1 VRVSWIAIPLSLF
14 TVVSTLAGGLTA
26 LRLRGHLETVLALS
40 GGVVVAVAL
49 FDVLPEAMSGIDDP
63 RRVTTLVAA
72 GFLLFFFFQ
81 RLLVLHHRDDP
92 DEARAHHR
100 VGALGAGALS
110 LHSFVDGLGIGLA
123 FGVDTL
129 TGVLVFIAVI
139 SHDFAD
145 GLNTVTFVLRQRGS
159 RRQALRWLAA
169 DAAAPFFG
177 AIVGSTVVVSEQG
190 LAYLLAV
197 YAGFFLYVG
206 ASDLL
211 PAAHARTSPLR
222 VALTLAGFVITYAI
236 VSIASSA

>member
-1 VRVSWIAIPLSLF
+1 VSWIAIPLSLF
-14 TVVSTLAGGLTA
+14 TVVSTLLGGLTA
-26 LRLRGHLETVLALS
+26 LRLRGQLETVLALS

-49 FDVLPEAMSGIDDP
+49 FDVLPEAIDGIDDS

-72 GFLLFFFFQ
+72 GFLTFFFLQ
-81 RLLVLHHRDDP
+81 RALVLHHRDDP
-92 DEARAHHR
+92 EQAQAHHR

-110 LHSFVDGLGIGLA
+110 VHSFVDGLGIGLA
-123 FGVDTL
+123 FGISNL
-129 TGVLVFIAVI
+129 TGLLVFVAVI

-145 GLNTVTFVLRQRGS
+145 GMNTVTFVLRQQGS
-159 RRQALRWLAA
+159 RAQALRWLAA

-177 AIVGSTVVVSEQG
+177 AIVGSLVVVSDEG

-197 YAGFFLYVG
+197 YSGFFLYVG

-222 VALTLAGFVITYAI
+222 IALTLAGFAVTYAI
-236 VSIASSA
+236 VVLASQ

>member
-1 VRVSWIAIPLSLF
+1 VTWIAIPLSLC
-14 TVVSTLAGGLTA
+14 TVVSTLIGGLTA

-49 FDVLPEAMSGIDDP
+49 FDVLPEAIDGIHDS

-81 RLLVLHHRDDP
+81 RALVLHHRDDA

-110 LHSFVDGLGIGLA
+110 VHSFIDGLGIGLA
-123 FGVDTL
+123 FGINTL
-129 TGVLVFIAVI
+129 TGLLVFTAVV

-145 GLNTVTFVLRQRGS
+145 GLNTVTFVLRQHGS

-169 DAAAPFFG
+169 DASAPFFG
-177 AIVGSTVVVSEQG
+177 AIVGSAISISDRG
-190 LAYLLAV
+190 LAYVLAV

-222 VALTLAGFVITYAI
+222 VALTFAGFGITYAI
-236 VSIASSA
+236 VVLATQ

>member
-1 VRVSWIAIPLSLF
+1 VSWVAVPLSLC
-14 TVVSTLAGGLTA
+14 TVLSTLLGGLTA
-26 LRLRGHLETVLALS
+26 MRMRAHLETVLALS

-49 FDVLPEAMSGIDDP
+49 FDVLPEAISGIDDP

-72 GFLLFFFFQ
+72 GFLTFFFFQ

-92 DEARAHHR
+92 DQARAHRR

-110 LHSFVDGLGIGLA
+110 AHSFVDGLGIGLA
-123 FGVDTL
+123 FGVDTV
-129 TGVLVFIAVI
+129 TGVLVFVAVV

-145 GLNTVTFVLRQRGS
+145 GLNTVTFVLRQRGE

-169 DAAAPFFG
+169 DAMAPFFG
-177 AIVGSTVVVSEQG
+177 AIVGSLISVSDTG

-211 PAAHARTSPLR
+211 PAAHERTSPLR
-222 VALTLAGFVITYAI
+222 VALTLAGFALTYAI
-236 VSIASSA
+236 VAVASH

>member
-1 VRVSWIAIPLSLF
+1 VSWIAIPLSLC
-14 TVVSTLAGGLTA
+14 TVVSTIAGGLTA

-49 FDVLPEAMSGIDDP
+49 FDLLPEAIDGLDHS

-81 RLLVLHHRDDP
+81 RALVLHHRDDP
-92 DEARAHHR
+92 DQARAHHR

-110 LHSFVDGLGIGLA
+110 VHSFIDGLGIGLA
-123 FGVDTL
+123 FGINTL
-129 TGVLVFIAVI
+129 TGLLVFTAVI

-145 GLNTVTFVLRQRGS
+145 GLNTVTFVLRQQGD
-159 RRQALRWLAA
+159 RRRALRWLAA

-177 AIVGSTVVVSEQG
+177 AIVGTLVSVSTQNLS
-190 LAYLLAV
+190 YLLAV

-206 ASDLL
+206 SSDLL

-222 VALTLAGFVITYAI
+222 IAFTLAGFAVTYAI
-236 VSIASSA
+236 VTVAAR

>member
-1 VRVSWIAIPLSLF
+1 MTWIAIPLSLL
-14 TVVSTLAGGLTA
+14 TVVSTLVGGLTA

-40 GGVVVAVAL
+40 GGIVVAVAL
-49 FDVLPEAMSGIDDP
+49 FDVLPEAISGIDDP

-72 GFLLFFFFQ
+72 GFLTFFFFQ
-81 RLLVLHHRDDP
+81 RALVLHHRDDP
-92 DEARAHHR
+92 DEARAHRR

-123 FGVDTL
+123 FGVDNV
-129 TGVLVFIAVI
+129 TGFLVFIAVI

-145 GLNTVTFVLRQRGS
+145 GLNTVTFVLRQNGD

-177 AIVGSTVVVSEQG
+177 AIVGSLVSVSDTG

-222 VALTLAGFVITYAI
+222 IALTLSGFAVTYAI
-236 VSIASSA
+236 VAIASQ

>member
-1 VRVSWIAIPLSLF
+1 VTWIAIPLSLC
-14 TVVSTLAGGLTA
+14 TVLSTLVGGLTA
-26 LRLRGHLETVLALS
+26 LRLRAHLETVLALS

-49 FDVLPEAMSGIDDP
+49 FDVLPEAIDGIDDS
-63 RRVTTLVAA
+63 RRVTSLVAA
-72 GFLLFFFFQ
+72 GFLLFFFLQ
-81 RLLVLHHRDDP
+81 RALVLHHRDDP

-100 VGALGAGALS
+100 VGALGAAALS
-110 LHSFVDGLGIGLA
+110 VHSFVDGLGIGLA

-129 TGVLVFIAVI
+129 TGVLVFVAVI

-145 GLNTVTFVLRQRGS
+145 GLNTVTFVLRQHGS
-159 RRQALRWLAA
+159 RTQALRWLAA

-177 AIVGSTVVVSEQG
+177 AVVGSVLSISQTG
-190 LAYLLAV
+190 LAYVLAV

-222 VALTLAGFVITYAI
+222 IALTLTGFALTYAI
-236 VSIASSA
+236 VALASQ

>member
-1 VRVSWIAIPLSLF
+1 VSWIAIPLSLC
-14 TVVSTLAGGLTA
+14 TVLSTLVGGLLA

-40 GGVVVAVAL
+40 GGVVVGVAL
-49 FDVLPEAMSGIDDP
+49 FDVLPEAISGIDDP

-81 RLLVLHHRDDP
+81 RGLVLHHRDDP
-92 DEARAHHR
+92 DQARAHRR

-110 LHSFVDGLGIGLA
+110 VHSFVDGLGIGLA

-129 TGVLVFIAVI
+129 TGVLVFIAVV

-145 GLNTVTFVLRQRGS
+145 GLNTVTFVLRQQGE
-159 RRQALRWLAA
+159 RRQALRWLAV
-169 DAAAPFFG
+169 DAIAPFFG
-177 AIVGSTVVVSEQG
+177 AVVGTLVSVSDEG
-190 LAYLLAV
+190 LAYLLAL
-197 YAGFFLYVG
+197 YSGFFLYVG

-222 VALTLAGFVITYAI
+222 VALTLSGFALTYGI
-236 VSIASSA
+236 VALASQY

>member
-1 VRVSWIAIPLSLF
+1 VSWVAIPLSLC
-14 TVVSTLAGGLTA
+14 TVLSTLVGGFTA
-26 LRLRGHLETVLALS
+26 LRLRAHLETVLALS

-49 FDVLPEAMSGIDDP
+49 FDVLPEAMKGIDDP

-81 RLLVLHHRDDP
+81 RALVLHHRDDP
-92 DEARAHHR
+92 EEARAHHR

-110 LHSFVDGLGIGLA
+110 VHSFVDGLGIGLA

-129 TGVLVFIAVI
+129 TGILVFVAVI

-145 GLNTVTFVLRQRGS
+145 GLNTVTFVLRQRGE

-169 DAAAPFFG
+169 DASAPFFG
-177 AIVGSTVVVSEQG
+177 AIVGSLVPVSDTG

-197 YAGFFLYVG
+197 YSGFFLYVG

-222 VALTLAGFVITYAI
+222 IALTLAGFALTYAI
-236 VSIASSA
+236 VAVASRA

>member
-1 VRVSWIAIPLSLF
+1 MSWVAIPLSLC
-14 TVVSTLAGGLTA
+14 TVVSTLLGGLLA
-26 LRLRGHLETVLALS
+26 LRLRSHLETVLALS
-40 GGVVVAVAL
+40 GGVVVGVAL
-49 FDVLPEAMSGIDDP
+49 FDVLPEAISGIDDP

-72 GFLLFFFFQ
+72 GFLAFFFFQ
-81 RLLVLHHRDDP
+81 RVLVLHHRDDP
-92 DEARAHHR
+92 DQARAHHR

-110 LHSFVDGLGIGLA
+110 VHSFVDGLGIALA

-129 TGVLVFIAVI
+129 TGVLVFLAVI

-145 GLNTVTFVLRQRGS
+145 GLNTVTFILRQRGD
-159 RRQALRWLAA
+159 RQQAMRWLAA

-177 AIVGSTVVVSEQG
+177 AVVGSLIAVSDAS

-197 YAGFFLYVG
+197 YSGVFLYVG

-222 VALTLAGFVITYAI
+222 IALTLSGFALTYA
-236 VSIASSA
+236 VVALASQ

>member
-1 VRVSWIAIPLSLF
+1 VSWVAIPLSLF
-14 TVVSTLAGGLTA
+14 TVLSTLAGGFTA

-49 FDVLPEAMSGIDDP
+49 FDVLPEAIDGIDDP

-81 RLLVLHHRDDP
+81 RALVLHHRDDTE
-92 DEARAHHR
+92 EARAHHR

-110 LHSFVDGLGIGLA
+110 VHSFVDGLGIGLA
-123 FGVDTL
+123 FGLDTV
-129 TGVLVFIAVI
+129 TGILVFVAVI

-145 GLNTVTFVLRQRGS
+145 GLNTVTFVLRQRGE

-177 AIVGSTVVVSEQG
+177 AIVGSVVPISDTG

-197 YAGFFLYVG
+197 YSGFFLYVG

-211 PAAHARTSPLR
+211 PAAHERTSPLR
-222 VALTLAGFVITYAI
+222 IALTLSGFALTYAI
-236 VSIASSA
+236 VVAASH

>member
-1 VRVSWIAIPLSLF
+1 VSWIAIPLSLC
-14 TVVSTLAGGLTA
+14 TVLSTLIGGFTA
-26 LRLRGHLETVLALS
+26 LRLRAHLETVLALS

-49 FDVLPEAMSGIDDP
+49 FDVLPEAIDGIDDP
-63 RRVTTLVAA
+63 RRVTTLVAS

-81 RLLVLHHRDDP
+81 RVLVLHHRDDP
-92 DEARAHHR
+92 DQARAHHR

-110 LHSFVDGLGIGLA
+110 VHSFVDGLGIGLA
-123 FGVDTL
+123 FGLDTL
-129 TGVLVFIAVI
+129 TGTLVFIAVI

-145 GLNTVTFVLRQRGS
+145 GLNTVTFVLRQRGE

-177 AIVGSTVVVSEQG
+177 AIVGSLVPISDTG

-197 YAGFFLYVG
+197 YSGFFLYVG

-222 VALTLAGFVITYAI
+222 IALTLSGFALTYAI
-236 VSIASSA
+236 VAVASQ

>member
-1 VRVSWIAIPLSLF
+1 MSWIAIPLSLC
-14 TVVSTLAGGLTA
+14 TVLSTLIGGLTA
-26 LRLRGHLETVLALS
+26 LRLRAHLETVLALS

-49 FDVLPEAMSGIDDP
+49 FDVLPEAISGIDDP

-81 RLLVLHHRDDP
+81 RALVLHHRDDP
-92 DEARAHHR
+92 DEAQAHRR

-110 LHSFVDGLGIGLA
+110 VHSFVDGLGIGLA

-129 TGVLVFIAVI
+129 TGILVFIAVI

-145 GLNTVTFVLRQRGS
+145 GLNTVIFVLRQRGE
-159 RRQALRWLAA
+159 RRQALRWLAV

-177 AIVGSTVVVSEQG
+177 AIVGSLVPISDQG

-197 YAGFFLYVG
+197 YSGFFLYVG

-222 VALTLAGFVITYAI
+222 IALTLSGFALTYAI
-236 VSIASSA
+236 VAVASQ

>member
-1 VRVSWIAIPLSLF
+1 VRVTWIAIPLSLL
-14 TVVSTLAGGLTA
+14 TVVSTLIGGLTA
-26 LRLRGHLETVLALS
+26 LRLRAHLEPVLALS

-49 FDVLPEAMSGIDDP
+49 FDVLPEAIDGIDNS
-63 RRVTTLVAA
+63 RTVTTLVAA
-72 GFLLFFFFQ
+72 GFLTFFFFQ
-81 RLLVLHHRDDP
+81 RALVLHHRDDP

-100 VGALGAGALS
+100 VGAFGAAALS
-110 LHSFVDGLGIGLA
+110 VHSFVDGLGIGIA
-123 FGVDTL
+123 FGVDNV

-145 GLNTVTFVLRQRGS
+145 GLNTVTFVLRQQGD

-177 AIVGSTVVVSEQG
+177 AIVGTVLSISERN

-206 ASDLL
+206 SSDLL

-222 VALTLAGFVITYAI
+222 IALTLSGFVVTYAI
-236 VSIASSA
+236 VTVAAR